1 MSQVIAESDFE
12 YVEQLPDGG
21 FVIRYGIVPVGYSS
35 SGERLLT
42 FGSSWFPS
50 RPTVLQVLKSIT
62 RYAEAF
68 KDDEAVMLSLS
79 TLDMG
84 NYFGDSFT
92 FGRKVKC

>member
-12 YVEQLPDGG
+12 YIEPLPDGG
-21 FVIRYGIVPVGYSS
+21 YIIRYGVVPVGYSS

-42 FGSSWFPS
+42 FGSSVFPS
-50 RPTVLQVLKSIT
+50 RPSVPQVLKSIT

-68 KDDEAVMLSLS
+68 KDDKRVMMSLS

-84 NYFGDSFT
+84 VYFGNSFT
-92 FGRKVKC
+92 LER